1 MQYLKRL
8 AGLTLMVLAIPL
20 MIPGLLVVGICFLL
34 PLGIV
39 FFLLNL
45 IGELFLTLKM
55 GWRKRFVPWYLL
67 RELQAGDQLIVEYPT
82 LGWRISRLWLVPSR
96 LFHQC
101 PHKPPATEE
110 ERRAFD
116 DRNDVLAVHPF
127 EQWIYENVTTPVRGG
142 GVLIRAWN
150 GGWLRKHFERTHPG
164 IEVIEVS
171 TASAAMKQERLKG
184 DPLRDRHLKS

>member
-8 AGLTLMVLAIPL
+8 AGLTLMVIALPL
-20 MIPGLLVVGICFLL
+20 MIPGLLVVGLCFLL

-45 IGELFLTLKM
+45 IGEFFLTLKM
-55 GWRKRFVPWYLL
+55 GWRKQFVPWYLL
-67 RELQAGDQLIVEYPT
+67 RELQAGDKLVVEYPT

-101 PHKPPATEE
+101 PYTPPTTEE

-116 DRNDVLAVHPF
+116 DRNDAFAVHPF
-127 EQWIYENVTTPVRGG
+127 DQWIYEEVTSPVRGG
-142 GVLIRAWN
+142 GILIRAWN
-150 GGWLRKHFERTHPG
+150 GSWLRKHFERTHPG
-164 IEVIEVS
+164 IEVIEVP
-171 TASAAMKQERLKG
+171 TASAAMKQERLSDEPKS
-184 DPLRDRHLKS
+184 DRNSET